1 MRSKLY
7 NEIDDGVIA
16 SIHHDQQTLD
26 IKDLE
31 TKVKPLEINK
41 DTENEI
47 TENGHTH
54 KINIDSASLE
64 KKGLVQLTN
73 ELNNKDDINAITPKG
88 VSKALDNKAS
98 NGVNNDITELNGLT
112 KNIKQPA
119 MAKTDNETVT
129 LAQLN
134 SAIKNIQISNT
145 GTSQGTILTSEFP
158 GFITFY
164 NGNRSTIP
172 KGYFPADGQI
182 LNRSDYPE
190 LWNNI
195 DAKVLN
201 VISDKEWTDN
211 PLKRAC
217 FTNGDGKT
225 TFRVPDLN
233 GIQVDSVKGL
243 FLRGDGKGDSGTIQ
257 KDAIRNI
264 TGGINDIYGGI
275 NLNGT
280 GAFAGMPTASF
291 TNAAG
296 TMGISRVRTIN
307 NSNDPF
313 LFDASRVVPTADE
326 NRPSNATFIIIIRY
340 SGINSVE
347 NKLSIPR
354 KYSVTNSANWYA
366 RGGELISQAIVNS
379 DNGDPI
385 KNISCSMSVV
395 RDSTEYSPSIVF
407 NVSEPDSHYSENY
420 YLEGGG
426 GTIFTWRGR
435 DDALE
440 QLALTDAAKTESSNT
455 FTQPQNI
462 LCSTY
467 GGYGLTIRTD
477 VPNPLPPAHGII
489 RTPAFCSK
497 ATNWGSGLNV
507 VLCAE
512 EEYTYES
519 RAVIQLTGWG
529 GGVKYWTFNAG
540 GNAVATEGS
549 WINSSDRRL
558 KEDFKIICENDNI
571 LENAKKI
578 RGYTFKRKFKKDDTK
593 RSAGFI
599 AQEVKE
605 ILPEAVSLMGTVD
618 GHKEKDL
625 LALDYGSMSAFNH
638 ECILKLI
645 NRVEKLESKNI
656 ELEEKVKKLE
666 IFVKNSNKTSSKTK

>member
-73 ELNNKDDINAITPKG
+73 ELNNKNDINAITPKG
-88 VSKALDNKAS
+88 VSNALDNKAS
-98 NGVNNDITELNGLT
+98 NGVNSDITELTGLT

-119 MAKTDNETVT
+119 MAKTDDETVT

-134 SAIKNIQISNT
+134 SAIKNIQINST
-145 GTSQGTILTSEFP
+145 SSQGGTVLTSEFP

-164 NGNRSTIP
+164 NGNRGTIP
-172 KGYFPADGQI
+172 NGYIPADGQ
-182 LNRSDYPE
+182 LVKREDYPE
-190 LWNNI
+190 LWAAI
-195 DAKVLN
+195 EARILN
-201 VISDKEWTDN
+201 VISDEEWINT
-211 PLKRAC
+211 PFKRAH
-217 FTNGDGKT
+217 FTDGDKKT
-225 TFRVPDLN
+225 TFRLPDLN
-233 GIQVDSVKGL
+233 GIQDKSIKGL
-243 FLRGDGKGDSGTIQ
+243 FLRGDGKSAAGSVQD
-257 KDAIRNI
+257 DAIRNI
-264 TGGINDIYGGI
+264 KGNVSAAGAVAWQNAD
-275 NLNGT
+275 
-280 GAFAGMPTASF
+280 GAFKISGSTA
-291 TNAAG
+291 TWADN
-296 TMGISRVRTIN
+296 
-307 NSNDPF
+307 
-313 LFDASRVVPTADE
+313 VPTSPKFGTQLTFNASNVVTTTDE
-326 NRPSNATFIIIIRY
+326 NRPSNASLIIIIRH

-366 RGGELISQAIVNS
+366 RGGELVSQAIVNS
-379 DNGDPI
+379 NNGDPI

-395 RDSTEYSPSIVF
+395 RDSNEYSPSIVF

-426 GTIFTWRGR
+426 GTIFTWHGR

-440 QLALTDAAKTESSNT
+440 QLALTDAAKTGSSNT

-477 VPNPLPPAHGII
+477 VPNPVPPAHGII

-507 VLCAE
+507 VFCAE

-519 RAVIQLTGWG
+519 RALIQLTGWG

-540 GNAVATEGS
+540 GNAIATEGS
-549 WINSSDRRL
+549 WINSSDKRL

-605 ILPEAVSLMGTVD
+605 ILPEAVSLMGTVA

>member
-88 VSKALDNKAS
+88 VSNALDNKAS

-134 SAIKNIQISNT
+134 SAIKNIQINNT
-145 GTSQGTILTSEFP
+145 NSSEGTVLTSEFP

-164 NGNRSTIP
+164 NGNRGTIP
-172 KGYFPADGQI
+172 TGYLPADGQ
-182 LNRSDYPE
+182 LVKREDYPE
-190 LWNNI
+190 LWTAI
-195 DAKVLN
+195 EARVLN
-201 VISDKEWTDN
+201 VISDEEWINT
-211 PLKRAC
+211 PFKRAH
-217 FTNGDGKT
+217 FTDGDKKT
-225 TFRVPDLN
+225 TFRLPDLN
-233 GIQVDSVKGL
+233 GIQDKSIKGL
-243 FLRGDGKGDSGTIQ
+243 FLRGDGKSAAGSVQD
-257 KDAIRNI
+257 DAIRNI
-264 TGGINDIYGGI
+264 KGNVSAAGAVAWQNAD
-275 NLNGT
+275 
-280 GAFAGMPTASF
+280 GAFKISGSTA
-291 TNAAG
+291 TWADN
-296 TMGISRVRTIN
+296 
-307 NSNDPF
+307 
-313 LFDASRVVPTADE
+313 VPTSPKFGTQLTFNASNVVTTTDE
-326 NRPSNATFIIIIRY
+326 NRPSNASLIIIIRH

-366 RGGELISQAIVNS
+366 RGGELVSQAIVNS

-395 RDSTEYSPSIVF
+395 RDSNEYSPSIVF

>member
-88 VSKALDNKAS
+88 VSNALDNKAS

-112 KNIKQPA
+112 KNIKQPT
-119 MAKTDNETVT
+119 MAKTDDETVT

-134 SAIKNIQISNT
+134 SAIKNIQINSNS
-145 GTSQGTILTSEFP
+145 SQGGTVLTSEFP

-164 NGNRSTIP
+164 NGNRGTIP
-172 KGYFPADGQI
+172 NGYIPADGQ
-182 LNRSDYPE
+182 LVKREDYPE
-190 LWNNI
+190 LWAAI
-195 DAKVLN
+195 EARILN
-201 VISDKEWTDN
+201 VISDEEWINT
-211 PLKRAC
+211 PFKRAH
-217 FTNGDGKT
+217 FTDGDKKT
-225 TFRVPDLN
+225 TFRLPDLN
-233 GIQVDSVKGL
+233 GIQDKSIKGL
-243 FLRGDGKGDSGTIQ
+243 FLRGDGYAASGTVSG
-257 KDAIRNI
+257 DAIRNI
-264 TGGINDIYGGI
+264 SGKISAAGAVAWQEA
-275 NLNGT
+275 T
-280 GAFAGMPTASF
+280 GAFEGYGATAPYADDVPNSQKLPTQ
-291 TNAAG
+291 
-296 TMGISRVRTIN
+296 
-307 NSNDPF
+307 
-313 LFDASRVVPTADE
+313 LKFDASRVVPTADE
-326 NRPSNATFIIIIRY
+326 NRPSNASLIIIIRH

-395 RDSTEYSPSIVF
+395 RDSNEYSPSIVF

-426 GTIFTWRGR
+426 GTIFTWHGR

-440 QLALTDAAKTESSNT
+440 QLALTDAAKTGSSNT

-578 RGYTFKRKFKKDDTK
+578 RGYTFKRKSKKNDTK